1 MKMVDV
7 DPETRAKWNKL
18 LNKQYYGITSNLTM
32 VLSLLPVIYKLGSR
46 RSASSRSK
54 SIPVV
59 RGRMDTMNA
68 SMAPSEEK
76 F

>member
-1 MKMVDV
+1 MKMADV

-46 RSASSRSK
+46 RSAS
-54 SIPVV
+54 
-59 RGRMDTMNA
+59 N
-68 SMAPSEEK
+68 
-76 F
+76 